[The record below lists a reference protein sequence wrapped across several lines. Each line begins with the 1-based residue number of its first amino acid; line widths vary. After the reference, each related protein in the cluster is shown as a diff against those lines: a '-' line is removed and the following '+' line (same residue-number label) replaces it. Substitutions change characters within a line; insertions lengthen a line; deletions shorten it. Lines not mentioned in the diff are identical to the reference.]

1 MNATYTIR
9 YETTAVAALEVI
21 VERARELTAAAKPAL
36 MLVAAPLIGLAFVI
50 ALPIAGL
57 ALAVWMLT
65 KTLVRKRAAVAAV
78 VKRIALFFI
87 APFVAL
93 VYVVTFPF
101 AAAGMLVYW
110 GIRAAR
116 N

>member
-9 YETTAVAALEVI
+9 YEDTAAAALEVMI
-21 VERARELTAAAKPAL
+21 ARVRELTAAAKPAL
-36 MLVAAPLIGLAFVI
+36 MLVAAPLLGLAFVVG
-50 ALPIAGL
+50 LPVAGL
-57 ALAVWMLT
+57 ALAAWMLT
-65 KTLVRKRAAVAAV
+65 KAVARKRADVAAI
-78 VKRIALFFI
+78 VKRLALFFI

-93 VYVVTFPF
+93 VYIIAFPF
-101 AAAGMLVYW
+101 AATGMLAYW